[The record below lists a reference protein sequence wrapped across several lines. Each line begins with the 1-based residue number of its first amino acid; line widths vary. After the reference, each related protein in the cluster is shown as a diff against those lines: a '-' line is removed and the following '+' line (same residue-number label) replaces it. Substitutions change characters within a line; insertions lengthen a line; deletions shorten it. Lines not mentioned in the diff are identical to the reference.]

1 MQRSLIS
8 AAILSLTAL
17 ATVAAPSANAA
28 KATKTTPPQAAGT
41 QESSA
46 TTQLPRNVR
55 PSHYALSL
63 TPDAQASTFSA
74 RVVIAIEVLEPTA
87 AVTLHARD
95 LAFAGASIAAGPGQ
109 PVQAATGITL
119 DTALQTATLS
129 FAQPLAKGRYQLA
142 IDYSGKIG
150 SQAAGLFALNYDS
163 PSGKK
168 RALYTQFEAADARR
182 MLPSWDEPA
191 FRATFALEAT
201 VPADQMAVSNMPV
214 ASSKELEGG
223 RKLVRFATSPSMS
236 TYLLFFGLGDFE
248 RATVMEG
255 GTELGVITV
264 RGRLPQA
271 RFVLDSSAAVLREYN
286 SYFGQ
291 PYPLPKLDNLA
302 APGRSQFFGAME
314 NWGAIMSFEAAML
327 LDPAISTEA
336 DKQSAFGIAAH
347 ETAHQWFGDLV
358 TMRWWDDLWL
368 NEGFATWMAGRTT
381 QRLHPEWE
389 KHLGK
394 VAGRNSAIERDALAT
409 THPVVQRVQTVE
421 QATAAFDEI
430 TYSKGSAVITMLE
443 NYVGEDA
450 WRDGVRSYIKA
461 NAYGSAVTDQLWMHI
476 ERAAKKPVSAIAH
489 DFTLQPGVPQ
499 IQVSDYACK
508 GGKTSVTLTQGEYS
522 KDHPDRRPLSWRV
535 PVLAK
540 TVGAKDASR
549 VLVSGGRATLAL
561 PGCGPV
567 LVNAGQA
574 GYYRT
579 LYAPKAYAAL
589 ANDFGKLATIDQLGL
604 MADSWALGMAGRQPM
619 SDALSLSLAT
629 PVDAAPQVWG
639 RIARMFNEVRYLSR
653 GDKERSARFAAFA
666 SARLSPVL
674 ARTGWE
680 ARAGEPAPVAILR
693 EELIDSLGALG
704 DKTVIA
710 EARRRYA
717 ASLAGDQAALPAA
730 LRRTLLGVVA
740 RNADAATWDQLHAA
754 AKAEQSSMV
763 KAELYGLLGQASDPA
778 LAQRAL
784 ELAIGGEPDATVAPG
799 IISSVAEERNE
810 MAFDFAMA
818 NLARVNALVDADSRA
833 AFFPRLASGSLN
845 PAMVDKLKAWA
856 DANLAAAARSHTST
870 AVSRMQYR
878 SVVLRERMPE
888 VDAWLARQPL

>member
-8 AAILSLTAL
+8 AAILSLSAL
-17 ATVAAPSANAA
+17 ATVASPVAYAA
-28 KATKTTPPQAAGT
+28 KATKTTPPQAAGA
-41 QESSA
+41 QESPA

-55 PSHYALSL
+55 PTHYALSL
-63 TPDAQASTFSA
+63 TPDAQASTFTA

-87 AVTLHARD
+87 AITLHAHD
-95 LAFAGASIAAGPGQ
+95 LAFTRASIAAGPGQ
-109 PVQAATGITL
+109 PVQTATGIAL
-119 DTALQTATLS
+119 DAALQTATLS
-129 FAQPLAKGRYQLA
+129 FAQPLAKGRHQLA

-163 PSGKK
+163 PEGKK

-201 VPADQMAVSNMPV
+201 VPSSQMAVSNMPI
-214 ASSKELEGG
+214 ASSQELEGG
-223 RKLVRFATSPSMS
+223 RKLVRFATTPSMS

-248 RATVMEG
+248 RATTMEN

-286 SYFGQ
+286 NYFGQ
-291 PYPLPKLDNLA
+291 PYPLPKLDNVA

-336 DKQSAFGIAAH
+336 DKQGAFSIAAH

-381 QRLHPEWE
+381 ERLHPEWE
-389 KHLGK
+389 SRLRK
-394 VAGRNSAIERDALAT
+394 VSGRNTAIERDALAS
-409 THPVVQRVQTVE
+409 THPVVQRVKTVE
-421 QATAAFDEI
+421 EATAAFDEI

-450 WRDGVRSYIKA
+450 WREGVRSYIKA
-461 NAYGSAVTDQLWMHI
+461 NAYGSAVSEQLWLHI
-476 ERAAKKPVSAIAH
+476 ERAARKPVTAIAR

-499 IQVSDYACK
+499 IHVADYACK

-522 KDHPDRRPLSWRV
+522 KDHPDKRPLSWRV

-540 TVGAKDASR
+540 TVGAKEASR
-549 VLVSGGRATLAL
+549 TLVTGGKATLAL

-579 LYAPKAYAAL
+579 LYSPKAYAAL
-589 ANDFGKLATIDQLGL
+589 ADSFGKLATIDQLGL
-604 MADSWALGMAGRQPM
+604 MADSWALGLAGRQPA
-619 SDALSLSLAT
+619 SDALSLALAT

-639 RIARMFNEVRYLSR
+639 RIARLFNDVRHFSR
-653 GDKERSARFAAFA
+653 GNEARSAKFSAFA
-666 SARLSPVL
+666 ISRLSPVL
-674 ARTGWE
+674 ARIGWE
-680 ARAGEPAPVAILR
+680 ARAGEGAPVAILR

-704 DKTVIA
+704 DKAVVA

-717 ASLAGDQAALPAA
+717 ASLAGDQAALPPA

-740 RNADAATWDQLHAA
+740 RNADTATWDQLHAA

-763 KAELYGLLGQASDPA
+763 KAEMYSLLGQAADPA
-778 LAQRAL
+778 LARRAL
-784 ELAIGGEPDATVAPG
+784 ELAISGEPDATIAPG

-810 MAFDFAMA
+810 MAFDFAIA
-818 NLARVNALVDADSRA
+818 HLDRVNALVDPGSRPA
-833 AFFPRLASGSLN
+833 YYPRLAGGSSD

-856 DANLAAAARSHTST
+856 DANLPASARSHTGT
-870 AVSRMQYR
+870 AISRMQYR
-878 SVVLRERMPE
+878 SAVLRDRMPE
-888 VDAWLARQPL
+888 IDAWLSRQPL